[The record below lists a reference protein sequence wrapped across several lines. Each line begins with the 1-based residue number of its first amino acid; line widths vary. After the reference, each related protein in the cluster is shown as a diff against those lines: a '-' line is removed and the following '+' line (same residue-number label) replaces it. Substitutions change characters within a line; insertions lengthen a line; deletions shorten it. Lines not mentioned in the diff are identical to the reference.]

1 MRENVLEVLMYLFEN
16 YLVDGVEYQ
25 PDHELLTNELAN
37 AGFADGEIDKAFN
50 WLEDL
55 ATMCDGRPV
64 EGGGSQ
70 SGVRH
75 FNSVEEAKL
84 DTDARGLLLSLEQ
97 TGVLDSHT
105 REMVIDR
112 VIALE
117 TEELGLDQ
125 LKWVVMMILCN
136 RPDQQN
142 TLAWAE
148 KLVTDGAP
156 THLH

>member
-16 YLVDGVEYQ
+16 YLADGVEYQ
-25 PDHELLTNELAN
+25 PDHELLTAELAD
-37 AGFADGEIDKAFN
+37 AGFEHGEISKAFN

-55 ATMCDGRPV
+55 AAMCD
-64 EGGGSQ
+64 ESAAAGGSCV
-70 SGVRH
+70 GLRH
-75 FNSVEEAKL
+75 FNAAEEAKL
-84 DTDARGLLLSLEQ
+84 GTDARGLLLSLEQ
-97 TGVLDSHT
+97 TGVLDSQT

-112 VIALE
+112 ALALE
-117 TEELGLDQ
+117 SEELALDQ

-148 KLVTDGAP
+148 QLVSDGAHS
-156 THLH
+156 HLH